1 MKWASQ
7 PPQLRP
13 RTHQMYCRKITGKEL
28 QCTSWN
34 VRFLDNV
41 MGPVETAAVRQEN
54 YNNKIK
60 NDQRIDIIVSELRW
74 FEIEIAGVR
83 VGNGYTASIA
93 VNIGL

>member
-1 MKWASQ
+1 
-7 PPQLRP
+7 
-13 RTHQMYCRKITGKEL
+13 MYCRKISGMVL

-34 VRFLDNV
+34 VCSLVNV

-60 NDQRIDIIVSELRW
+60 NDRRIDIIVSELRQ
-74 FEIEIAGVR
+74 FETEIAGVR